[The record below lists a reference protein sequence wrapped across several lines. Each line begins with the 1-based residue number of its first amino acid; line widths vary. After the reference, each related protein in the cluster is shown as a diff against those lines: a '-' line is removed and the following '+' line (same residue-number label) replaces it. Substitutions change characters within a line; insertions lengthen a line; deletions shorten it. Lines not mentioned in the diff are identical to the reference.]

1 MPIERT
7 EFSSGLRVVT
17 GRMPGV
23 RSVSL
28 GFWVLAGSRDERPR
42 ISGSSHFLE
51 HLLFKGTSR
60 RSAQDIAENFDA
72 VGGDVN
78 AFTAREYTCYYA
90 RVLDR
95 DLEMAVDH
103 LADMVQHSR
112 IRADDLDAERQVILE
127 EINMHEDSPEDVVH
141 DLFTQTL
148 WPEHPLGRPI
158 LGTVETILAADRGSV
173 RRFYRRHYLPGHL
186 VVAAAGNLRHDDLVR
201 LLRTRMDTGRRLS
214 ARDTSV
220 WNLRVPGRAPK
231 PSGQDLVKRRKTEQA
246 HICLGTNGLA
256 RNDPDRFAYLVVN
269 TALGGGMS
277 SRLFQEV
284 RETRGLAYAVYS
296 YHAQYAE
303 AGLFS
308 AYAGTTPSRAR
319 QVVSLLRRELELA
332 RDRGLAEMEFE
343 RAKGHVKGA
352 MVLSLEDPGGRMSRL
367 GKSEIAHGEI
377 LSVSEALR
385 RIDAVRLDDAHRV
398 AERVLSQPMTLTV
411 LGPFGASAFRSARG
425 QGAVA

>member
-1 MPIERT
+1 M
-7 EFSSGLRVVT
+7 
-17 GRMPGV
+17 
-23 RSVSL
+23 
-28 GFWVLAGSRDERPR
+28 
-42 ISGSSHFLE
+42 
-51 HLLFKGTSR
+51 
-60 RSAQDIAENFDA
+60 
-72 VGGDVN
+72 
-78 AFTAREYTCYYA
+78 
-90 RVLDR
+90 
-95 DLEMAVDH
+95 
-103 LADMVQHSR
+103 
-112 IRADDLDAERQVILE
+112 
-127 EINMHEDSPEDVVH
+127 
-141 DLFTQTL
+141 
-148 WPEHPLGRPI
+148 
-158 LGTVETILAADRGSV
+158 

-256 RNDPDRFAYLVVN
+256 RNDPDRFAFLVVN

-284 RETRGLAYAVYS
+284 REKRGLAYTVYS
-296 YHAQYAE
+296 YHAQYTE

-332 RDRGLAEMEFE
+332 RNGGLAEMEFE

-377 LSVSEALR
+377 LSVDQALR
-385 RIDAVRLDDAHRV
+385 RIDRVTLDDAHRV

-411 LGPFGASAFRSARG
+411 LGPFGASAFRGDRG

>member
-1 MPIERT
+1 MSIERT

-17 GRMPGV
+17 ERMPSV

-28 GFWVLAGSRDERPR
+28 GFWVLAGSRDERPS

-51 HLLFKGTSR
+51 HLLFKGTDR

-72 VGGDVN
+72 IGGDVN
-78 AFTAREYTCYYA
+78 AFTAREYTCYFA

-103 LADMVQHSR
+103 LADMVQHSL

-127 EINMHEDSPEDVVH
+127 EINIHEDSPEDVVH
-141 DLFTQTL
+141 DLFTHAL

-158 LGTVETILAADRGSV
+158 LGTVETIAAANRASV
-173 RRFYRRHYLPGHL
+173 KRFYSRHYVPGNL
-186 VVAAAGNLRHDDLVR
+186 VIAAAGNLRHDDV
-201 LLRTRMDTGRRLS
+201 LRMLKQRMDAGRRLS
-214 ARDTSV
+214 GSSASARNV
-220 WNLRVPGRAPK
+220 RAPGRAPK
-231 PSGQDLVKRRKTEQA
+231 PSGAHLVKRRKTEQA

-256 RNDPDRFAYLVVN
+256 RNDPDRFAFLVVN

-284 RETRGLAYAVYS
+284 REKRGLAYSVYS
-296 YHAQYAE
+296 YHSQYTE

-308 AYAGTTPSRAR
+308 AYAGTTPSRAGD
-319 QVVSLLRRELELA
+319 VVSLLRRELEGV
-332 RDRGLAEMEFE
+332 RDGGIVQAEFD
-343 RAKGHVKGA
+343 RAKGHVKGSI
-352 MVLSLEDPGGRMSRL
+352 VLSLEDPGGRMSRL
-367 GKSEIAHGEI
+367 GRSEISHGEI
-377 LSVSEALR
+377 LSVDQALR
-385 RIDAVRLDDAHRV
+385 RVEGVTLEDAHRV

-411 LGPFGASAFRSARG
+411 LGPFGVSAFREAM
-425 QGAVA
+425 A